1 MPRKSRRAKSRSRT
15 RLAEAAQRSPSL
27 QARTVPLQPEL
38 PSRPSS
44 VSVKAP
50 QEADGSIRR
59 YGYVVA
65 EVKRIGILAGAIVLT
80 LIVLS
85 FILG

>member
-1 MPRKSRRAKSRSRT
+1 M
-15 RLAEAAQRSPSL
+15 
-27 QARTVPLQPEL
+27 
-38 PSRPSS
+38 
-44 VSVKAP
+44 SVKAP